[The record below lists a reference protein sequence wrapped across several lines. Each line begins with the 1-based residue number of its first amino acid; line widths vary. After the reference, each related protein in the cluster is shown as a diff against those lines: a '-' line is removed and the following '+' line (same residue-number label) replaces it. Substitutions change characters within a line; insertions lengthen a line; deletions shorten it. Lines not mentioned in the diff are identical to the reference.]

1 MTLPD
6 DTTIKRYGLISGW
19 GNFPLLIAQAL
30 KKEGHKVFCVGVSG
44 HANSKLLIQICD
56 DYHEI
61 GLGRFAKAARFFRK
75 HHVSQA
81 TMAGKIFKPSLLRP
95 GIIWRHIPDPY
106 TFSIFFSLFLRQKKD
121 LKDDTLLLTAVRA
134 FEKKGVKLIPASDL
148 APNLLIPHK
157 ILTNRKLSDSVYDD
171 VRTAWPV
178 TRLIGKLDFGQAVMV
193 SNHRILAI
201 EGIDGTDATIAR
213 GATSE
218 KRSPFTVVKIAK
230 PNQDMRFDVPAV
242 GIRTLETMAS
252 SGANVLVV
260 EANRTLCVD
269 PLDQFIAK
277 ANALNI
283 AVGAV
288 TAEDLDI
295 QELKNIPSCFF
306 SFRSLTRV
314 LPNNRQIKDLNVGFP
329 TASALSRYGVGFMAT
344 VRERAILAV
353 QAMDESILETLQRTK
368 KLAPDGFCTI
378 LHQIVG
384 TYNNN
389 CLSASIVNEI
399 IRSGARMIAIDTA
412 IPIENEKEVRQI
424 AEAHHVPLIAVQEH
438 IKE

>member
-6 DTTIKRYGLISGW
+6 DGTIKRYGLISGW

-44 HANSKLLIQICD
+44 HANSKLLSEICD
-56 DYHEI
+56 DYREI

-75 HHVSQA
+75 HHVTQA
-81 TMAGKIFKPSLLRP
+81 TMAGKIFKQSLLRP
-95 GIIWRHIPDPY
+95 GIIWRHIPDLY

-134 FEKKGVKLIPASDL
+134 FEKKGVKLIPATDL

-157 ILTNRKLSDSVYDD
+157 TLTDRILSDSVYDD
-171 VRTAWPV
+171 VRTAWPI

-201 EGIDGTDATIAR
+201 EGIDGTDETIAR
-213 GATSE
+213 GAACD
-218 KRSPFTVVKIAK
+218 KRSAFTVVKIAK

-242 GIRTLETMAS
+242 GIGTLEKMAV
-252 SGANVLVV
+252 SGADALVV

-288 TAEDLDI
+288 TAEDLGI
-295 QELKNIPSCFF
+295 QELGNVPACFF
-306 SFRSLTRV
+306 SFSPLTRV
-314 LPNNRQIKDLNVGFP
+314 LPNKRQIKDLNVGFP
-329 TASALSRYGVGFMAT
+329 AASALSRYGVGSMVT

-353 QAMDESILETLQRTK
+353 QSMDEPILETLQRTNK
-368 KLAPDGFCTI
+368 FAPDGFCAI
-378 LHQIVG
+378 LHQTDG
-384 TYNNN
+384 TCRSL
-389 CLSASIVNEI
+389 CLSASIVNDI

-412 IPIENEKEVRQI
+412 IPIEDEKEVRQI
-424 AEAHHVPLIAVQEH
+424 AEAHHVPLLAVQEH
-438 IKE
+438 LRR